1 MEGSYIEY
9 SERKFLNIISDITLK
24 TNPLRSD
31 RKDSSQILGSG
42 TDMKLCDTL
51 NPGCSFIGA
60 KILHDS
66 IKRGGQEGSVT

>member
-51 NPGCSFIGA
+51 NPGCPFIGA
-60 KILHDS
+60 KILHDRL
-66 IKRGGQEGSVT
+66 KGGQEGDVT